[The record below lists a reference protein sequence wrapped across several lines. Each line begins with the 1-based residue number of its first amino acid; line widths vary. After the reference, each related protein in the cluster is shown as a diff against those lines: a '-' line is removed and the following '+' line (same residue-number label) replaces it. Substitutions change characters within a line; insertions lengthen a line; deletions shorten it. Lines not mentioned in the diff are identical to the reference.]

1 VVKAYCARLA
11 ALAASILF
19 LANSTPA
26 AAETTGIGVIT
37 TLSGRATVARLPLP
51 QPVPLRFKDNVFVD
65 DRISTAERSTVRM
78 LLGGK
83 ALVTV
88 RELSNLTITEEI
100 NRSTVTL
107 NSGKIAVGVAR
118 QRMNPGETLEIR
130 TGNAIAAV
138 RGTVLVVEVVGANPP
153 TTNIHVLHGLV
164 DVSASRAPAGAPLQL
179 GPLQSFIGTPG
190 GFGQIRTLTPEAA
203 QALFADLH
211 SDPQFAKGSDDFLAG
226 LESREQERAAALA
239 QFIGD
244 IRSGRGSSVT
254 GCSGADCNGTN
265 SRITPCTTGN
275 CNRPGAGSGGHP
287 AGKPKSARALTTY
300 NNQTIN
306 IGGNFYTVPKA
317 GNVNL
322 SQPLLETTATT
333 LTVGGSLVDV
343 KGVLAAT
350 DAAHPFIYL
359 DPTTL
364 TATGLLAT
372 TGGGSMTAA
381 TTFVQDLQG
390 TLTLSGDALSVTGN
404 SSLSAT
410 GAAPFV
416 ALDGS
421 TMTVAGNVFTEKAVG
436 STATFKGALLEGTN
450 GATVTAQKL
459 VDVNQA
465 LLDASLP
472 LLSLSGNSSFTSML
486 NAVDLGSVNAA
497 TKFASLASL
506 NASIMTIKNG
516 AALNLTGGSVV
527 SVTGDL
533 FSLANKSVLTIMNGP
548 LLSLAGGSSLNIT
561 GSLLNFIGVGNSVSI
576 TNHLC
581 GGACPLI
588 GGIPVFIRGGATVS
602 ITSPIKNA
610 AGNTITYSSPS
621 AALVSVT
628 GGASNLTVLGK

>member
-11 ALAASILF
+11 ALAASILVI
-19 LANSTPA
+19 AISTPA
-26 AAETTGIGVIT
+26 AADTSGIGVIA
-37 TLSGRATVARLPLP
+37 TLSGQATVARLPLP

-65 DRISTAERSTVRM
+65 DRISTAERSTVRV

-88 RELSNLTITEEI
+88 RELSNLTITEEV

-107 NSGKIAVGVAR
+107 NSGKIAVGVAS
-118 QRMNPGETLEIR
+118 QRMKPGETLEIR

-138 RGTVLVVEVVGANPP
+138 RGTVLVVEVVGANPA
-153 TTNIHVLHGLV
+153 TTNVHVLHGLV
-164 DVSASRAPAGAPLQL
+164 DLSPSLGQGGAPLQI

-190 GFGQIRTLTPEAA
+190 GFGQIRALTPEAA

-244 IRSGRGSSVT
+244 IRGGRGGLGG
-254 GCSGADCNGTN
+254 GCSGADCIGANN
-265 SRITPCTTGN
+265 RITPCTTGN
-275 CNRPGAGSGGHP
+275 CARPGGGSGGHSN
-287 AGKPKSARALTTY
+287 ATVKSGRALTTY
-300 NNQTIN
+300 NNQTIKV
-306 IGGNFYTVPKA
+306 GGNFYTVPKA

-343 KGVLAAT
+343 KGVLAAG

-390 TLTLSGDALSVTGN
+390 TITLSGDALSVTGN

-421 TMTVAGNVFTEKAVG
+421 TMTVAGNVFTEKAAG
-436 STATFKGALLEGTN
+436 STATFKGTLLEGTN

-459 VDVNQA
+459 VDVNAA

-472 LLSLSGNSSFTSML
+472 LLALSGNSSFTSML
-486 NAVDLGSVNAA
+486 NAVDLASVNAA

-516 AALNLTGGSVV
+516 AALNLTGGSVA

-533 FSLANKSVLTIMNGP
+533 FSLANKSTLTIMNGP

-561 GSLLNFIGVGNSVSI
+561 GSLLSFIGVGNSVSI
-576 TNHLC
+576 TNNLC

-588 GGIPVFIRGGATVS
+588 GGIPVFFRGGGTVS
-602 ITSPIKNA
+602 ITNPVKNA

-628 GGASNLTVLGK
+628 GAASNLTVLGK